1 MKNGGIIVDCTI
13 EDEAWQ
19 ALPGKKAMARSLAGA
34 CLAAC
39 GCSLPVEV
47 SLLFSSDAHVQDL
60 NRRFRGQDRPTN
72 VLSFP
77 GPPPMAGQPRVLGD
91 VVMAFA
97 TMQRQA
103 REQHVSLRQH
113 TAHLIVHGILHLLG
127 HDHDNAGEAEAMEAL
142 ETVILLKQGYDE
154 PYPGSVEPGP

>member
-1 MKNGGIIVDCTI
+1 MNEGGIIVDCAI
-13 EDEAWQ
+13 MDEAWR
-19 ALPGKKAMARSLAGA
+19 ALPGKKAMAKSLAAA

-39 GCSLPVEV
+39 GVAPSAEI
-47 SLLFSSDAHVQDL
+47 SLLFSSDSHVQDL

-77 GPPPMAGQPRVLGD
+77 GPPPMAGLPVVLGD

-103 REQHVSLRQH
+103 RGQNISLRQH

-127 HDHDNAGEAEAMEAL
+127 HDHEHAGEAETMEAL
-142 ETVILLKQGYDE
+142 ETTILLQQGYAA
-154 PYPGSVEPGP
+154 PYTVAVEPDP